1 MKLIERLDVTRA
13 RWNVLAHPFYIRWER
28 GELERSELSI
38 YASEYRHAVVAL
50 ADAAATAGDAEH
62 AREEA
67 AHIALWDDFAAALAA
82 PTDREPTRETRAC
95 NAAWHANDA
104 LTARAVLYAVE
115 AGQPEIS
122 KTKLAGLVTHYGFQ
136 PESPATAYFELHAE
150 RDDDHAEQSR
160 AVLKSAATPHDE
172 DRVVA
177 AAEVAL
183 AGNWRLLDGVDR
195 AAALT

>member
-67 AHIALWDDFAAALAA
+67 AHIALWDQFCAAFGAA
-82 PTDREPTRETRAC
+82 TDREPTPETRAC
-95 NAAWHANDA
+95 NEAWRTNDRLA
-104 LTARAVLYAVE
+104 ARAVLYAVE

-122 KTKLAGLVTHYGFQ
+122 KTKLAGLVNRYGFE
-136 PESPATAYFELHAE
+136 PESPATSYFELHAE
-150 RDDDHAEQSR
+150 RDHEHAEQSR
-160 AVLKSAATPHDE
+160 AVLESDVAARDE
-172 DRVVA
+172 DRLVG
-177 AAEVAL
+177 AAELAL
-183 AGNWRLLDGVDR
+183 ASNWRLLDGVER